1 MCIIPKVE
9 DLILKDGDTVA
20 VDLETYD
27 PDLKTKGSGAI
38 RETGFVCGIAVAP
51 TSQTLY
57 YPIHHLH
64 EGQNHDPHATWKELN
79 ERLFQNP
86 KIRKV
91 FHNAIYDVCW
101 IRAETGLMPKGDLLD
116 TMIAA
121 SVIDVNR
128 MQYSL
133 TALSKDY
140 LGESKLKWDLQT
152 KSEKEYGIKD
162 PMSNMHRLPYDL
174 VKDYA
179 HQDVN
184 LTLKLWHIFEKE
196 INKDFT
202 ISYGYTNT
210 KKSLKKIFQL
220 ETDLFPCLVAMKF
233 KGVRID
239 TEKAKI
245 IGKDLEEKRDKLL
258 HNIKQDT
265 NIDVKIWAAT
275 SIKKLLDQ
283 QNIQPYDKKNNPQGY
298 KTTLKSKM
306 PMLPKD
312 YLKTHENKYL
322 RMVAEARELDK
333 AKNAFIEGV
342 LKYVHKGRIHAD
354 INQIRGEGGGA
365 VTGRFSMSNPNLQ
378 QIPAKGEIGKMMRG
392 LFLPEEG
399 HEWGSFDYSQQ
410 EPRLVVHFSVKH
422 GMTAAH
428 ILKKNYNENSD
439 TDFHQMVAD
448 MARIPRATA
457 KTINLGLFYG
467 MGKGKLASQLNLN
480 KEEAKELFDQYHR
493 KVPFVRDISRAF
505 QDFADE
511 THLIFTVEDRVCK
524 FNRWEPKDKRWNA
537 EDKVFQIERYV
548 RIKNKETGEYEKDL
562 NGQFKREWK
571 TLPVSTFTKQEAEKD
586 YHERRAIDKDPADP
600 SLLGFDQKYQIA
612 FTYKSLNKVIQGS
625 AADMTKKAMVLLHRK
640 GIIPHIQIHDELCVS
655 VKSREQASNI
665 KEVMEKAVALEVPNK
680 VDCAFGANWGNIK
693 KEETW
698 KQSNKYGKIIEK
710 L

>member
-1 MCIIPKVE
+1 MCIIPEVE

-20 VDLETYD
+20 VDLETSD

-38 RETGFVCGIAVAP
+38 RGTGFVCGIAVA
-51 TSQTLY
+51 TGKQTMY
-57 YPIHHLH
+57 FPIHHLH
-64 EGQNHDPHATWKELN
+64 DGQNHDPSETWKKLN
-79 ERLFQNP
+79 EKLFQNP

-101 IRAETGLMPKGDLLD
+101 IRAESKLMPKGELLD
-116 TMIAA
+116 TMVAA

-128 MQYSL
+128 MQYTLNS
-133 TALSKDY
+133 LSKDY
-140 LGESKLKWDLQT
+140 LGEKKLKWDLQAR
-152 KSEKEYGIKD
+152 SEKEFGIKD
-162 PMSNMHRLPYDL
+162 PMSNMEKLPYDL
-174 VKDYA
+174 VKGYA
-179 HQDVN
+179 HQDVD
-184 LTLKLWHIFEKE
+184 LTLKLWNIFEKE
-196 INKDFT
+196 INKD
-202 ISYGYTNT
+202 IIVNYGYRNT
-210 KKSLKKIFQL
+210 KISLKKIFQL
-220 ETDLFPCLVAMKF
+220 ETDLFPCLVEMKF

-239 TEKAKI
+239 TKKAKLL
-245 IGKDLEEKRDKLL
+245 GKELEKKRDKLIN
-258 HNIKQDT
+258 NIKQDT
-265 NIDVKIWAAT
+265 GIDVKIWAAT

-283 QNIQPYDKKNNPQGY
+283 QKIQPYDKKKNPQGY
-298 KTTLKSKM
+298 KTTLKSEM

-322 RMVAEARELDK
+322 RMIAEARELDK
-333 AKNAFIEGV
+333 AKSAFIEGV
-342 LKYVHKGRIHAD
+342 LKYVHDGRIHAD

-422 GMTAAH
+422 GMNAAH
-428 ILKKNYNENSD
+428 ILKKNYDDNPD

-448 MARIPRATA
+448 MARIERTTA

-493 KVPFVRDISRAF
+493 KVPFVRDISKAF

-511 THLIFTVEDRVCK
+511 TRLIFTVEDRVCR
-524 FNRWEPKDKRWNA
+524 FNRWEPKDKSWNA
-537 EDKVFQIERYV
+537 EDKVFQIKRYV
-548 RIKNKETGEYEKDL
+548 RIKNKETGEDEKNS

-571 TLPVSTFTKQEAEKD
+571 TLPVSTFTKSEAEKD
-586 YHERRAIDKDPADP
+586 YHERGVVDGDPADP
-600 SLLGFDQKYQIA
+600 SLLGFEQKYQIA

-625 AADMTKKAMVLLHRK
+625 AADMTKKAMVLLYKK

-655 VKSREQASNI
+655 IKDREQASDI
-665 KEVMEKAVALEVPNK
+665 KEIMEKAVVLEVPNK
-680 VDCAFGANWGNIK
+680 VDCAFGTNWGNIK
-693 KEETW
+693 KE
-698 KQSNKYGKIIEK
+698 
-710 L
+710 